1 MTKQRIAYLD
11 FIKGVC
17 IILLVSFHVKPQGH
31 ELHQTFLMPIF
42 FFLSGLN
49 FKTYDGF
56 NTFLRRKVNTLLVPL
71 VFFVL
76 LGTLYCFCRNL
87 LEVHFNAGEAI
98 SKLPINPIVNNTP
111 MWFLF
116 VLFVVNIIYYLFVKH
131 LPHWLVIVSSLLLG
145 GIGFYIAKQGYVLEP
160 YLDIAFV
167 AMPFYMLG
175 NEIGKRGGISYQP
188 PLAATLALTAATII
202 WVYVNTPVINMLHRN
217 YPNAL
222 LLFGM
227 TTLVILSLF
236 FVCKYV
242 KRPVPIISYLGRY
255 SLIVLGTHYFLIGI
269 LRMIGKKIFGSDETL
284 IWLSVL
290 IVTMALEIPVIYLL
304 IKYCPRFTAK
314 KEFFNKGWKINKP
327 KEIKN

>member
-1 MTKQRIAYLD
+1 
-11 FIKGVC
+11 
-17 IILLVSFHVKPQGH
+17 
-31 ELHQTFLMPIF
+31 
-42 FFLSGLN
+42 
-49 FKTYDGF
+49 
-56 NTFLRRKVNTLLVPL
+56 
-71 VFFVL
+71 
-76 LGTLYCFCRNL
+76 
-87 LEVHFNAGEAI
+87 
-98 SKLPINPIVNNTP
+98 

-188 PLAATLALTAATII
+188 PLAATLVLTATTIV
-202 WVYVNTPVINMLHRN
+202 WVYFDTPVINMLHRN

-242 KRPVPIISYLGRY
+242 KHPVPIISYLGRY

-269 LRMIGKKIFGSDETL
+269 IRMIGKKVFGSDETL